1 MIRCAGD
8 QTSFHDFIWRQ
19 QNTSFPLPSRVDNA
33 LACCFPSMAVNEVSM
48 KGGDPLTRSPC
59 LGRDKARRFV
69 AASSLVISLNDDD
82 DFCPGKSRKFL
93 GIEARIA
100 RTKGYIGWL
109 TVQQSI
115 SVKSKSFE
123 KSLFTRFS
131 WNFTTI
137 PFSNIFFN
145 SQL

>member
-1 MIRCAGD
+1 
-8 QTSFHDFIWRQ
+8 
-19 QNTSFPLPSRVDNA
+19 
-33 LACCFPSMAVNEVSM
+33 MAVNEVSM
-48 KGGDPLTRSPC
+48 KGGECDPLTRSPC

-115 SVKSKSFE
+115 SENKSFE
-123 KSLFTRFS
+123 KSLFTI
-131 WNFTTI
+131 NDE
-137 PFSNIFFN
+137 
-145 SQL
+145 

>member
-48 KGGDPLTRSPC
+48 KGGECDPLTRSPC

-69 AASSLVISLNDDD
+69 AASSLVKRRWRFLSWKVEEISRHRSAHSSNKRLHRLINGSTI
-82 DFCPGKSRKFL
+82 DFSKN
-93 GIEARIA
+93 
-100 RTKGYIGWL
+100 
-109 TVQQSI
+109 
-115 SVKSKSFE
+115 KSFE
-123 KSLFTRFS
+123 KSLFTRFP